1 MSSKLVESTAIASAA
16 VILAACATSP
26 NAVPAGAT
34 PAPAPVAARP
44 TGFAYQPG
52 NLQYRIIV
60 TSHTTQEM
68 QGQKMEDS
76 GTVMRV
82 ITVALQPQGT
92 DALGFTYR
100 VDSATTTHPQAKE
113 MVAQQQGKQ
122 VTGTVSPLG
131 NVLTINVPVDST
143 QPMLKTQLESYRYF
157 LLRLPNRDVKVGDS
171 WTDTVTQKFSNQGI
185 QGTSTLVV
193 TSRVLGDTTVA
204 GRGAWRVQRSGMM
217 TTTGSGSQ
225 GGQPLVLEGH
235 GQLNGTSYVSPRGV
249 YLGSEEMQTALL
261 TVHAP
266 AMNMTIPISQRIT
279 SHTELL
285 SGGR

>member
-1 MSSKLVESTAIASAA
+1 
-16 VILAACATSP
+16 
-26 NAVPAGAT
+26 
-34 PAPAPVAARP
+34 
-44 TGFAYQPG
+44 
-52 NLQYRIIV
+52 
-60 TSHTTQEM
+60 
-68 QGQKMEDS
+68 
-76 GTVMRV
+76 
-82 ITVALQPQGT
+82 
-92 DALGFTYR
+92 
-100 VDSATTTHPQAKE
+100 
-113 MVAQQQGKQ
+113 
-122 VTGTVSPLG
+122 
-131 NVLTINVPVDST
+131 
-143 QPMLKTQLESYRYF
+143 
-157 LLRLPNRDVKVGDS
+157 VKVGDS

-249 YLGSEEMQTALL
+249 YLGSEEMQTAQL
-261 TVHAP
+261 TVQAP